1 MTHLMITW
9 TDVFEATGSFFYW
22 IFKGMRALGQ
32 MPNVLMGGFV
42 IFLLAYWTI
51 KIVQQNKKAAQDG
64 TYK

>member
-1 MTHLMITW
+1 MTLLMITW

-32 MPNVLMGGFV
+32 SPNVIMGSIV
-42 IFLLAYWTI
+42 IFLLAYWCV
-51 KIVQQNKKAAQDG
+51 KIIQQNKKAVQNG

>member
-1 MTHLMITW
+1 MKLLMITW

-22 IFKGMRALGQ
+22 IFKLMRALGQ
-32 MPNVLMGGFV
+32 MPNVIMGSIV

-51 KIVQQNKKAAQDG
+51 KIMQQNKKAAQDG